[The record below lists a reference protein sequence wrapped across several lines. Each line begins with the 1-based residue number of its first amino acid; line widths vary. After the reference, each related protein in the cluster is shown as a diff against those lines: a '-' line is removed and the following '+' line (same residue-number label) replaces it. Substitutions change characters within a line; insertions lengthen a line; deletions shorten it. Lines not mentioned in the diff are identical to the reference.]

1 MLDLS
6 CPYCI
11 VYICGEWVIY
21 AEPVTYM
28 HTSPGCR
35 VHVVLGEGVGGGRCG
50 RVKVTQ
56 LRVVTSGWNV
66 GWSAR
71 GYRNQR

>member
-1 MLDLS
+1 MAHS
-6 CPYCI
+6 
-11 VYICGEWVIY
+11 Y
-21 AEPVTYM
+21 ALLTLHV

-35 VHVVLGEGVGGGRCG
+35 VHSIGRCSGGRCG
-50 RVKVTQ
+50 RVKVIQ

-66 GWSAR
+66 GWSSG